1 MYSSAINHYRT
12 HLSNDKDYYKV
23 IDDLSYDDDWG
34 VGFLDPAL
42 YNTDPRIFDYATG
55 NNFEV
60 GGKYMDIYS
69 RRSNVKTY
77 KAELTSQINAAHQL
91 KGGLEYR
98 KTDITYNSLSVLQSS
113 WTDYDPVVLEPEDNT
128 IHNSFQSME
137 DPFTGDPL
145 NGRTPVEFSTYLQD
159 KIESDDIVV
168 NIGARYDYFDSQ
180 FWVLNDS
187 EDPNYMSPVKPI
199 NRWNDTDPTTTNMI
213 LGSETS
219 VNNTSMIG
227 YCFAEVPGFS
237 RFGRFR
243 GNGSVDG
250 SFVFT
255 GFRPAFLIIK
265 KYSGAG
271 DGWYLVDNKSNPSN
285 RVHKNLFVDTSGAL
299 STAGTAASD
308 KNMDF
313 LSNGFKVRTTN
324 GEVNQSNE
332 QYVYMA
338 FAEFPFVSSNSKPG
352 VAKSTASKL
361 SIRTSSSEDNF
372 SVEYCCACCNCFA
385 VRF

>member
-1 MYSSAINHYRT
+1 MAFISIQPTNFFNTLLYTGNNTDARSIT
-12 HLSNDKDYYKV
+12 
-23 IDDLSYDDDWG
+23 G
-34 VGFLDPAL
+34 VGFQPDMTWIKQSSGTNNHMLSDSARGGNNKINP
-42 YNTDPRIFDYATG
+42 NTTAANDTATNSLQAFGADGFTAGTNTEINASGSDYASWNWKGGTTSGITTDGSTTITPSAYSFSADAGISILKYTG
-55 NNFEV
+55 NTTS
-60 GGKYMDIYS
+60 GAGLAHGMGKKPAFFVAKD
-69 RRSNVKTY
+69 
-77 KAELTSQINAAHQL
+77 
-91 KGGLEYR
+91 
-98 KTDITYNSLSVLQSS
+98 LSTTES
-113 WTDYDPVVLEPEDNT
+113 WTVFHHSLGPTKFLSWNG
-128 IHNSFQSME
+128 
-137 DPFTGDPL
+137 TGA
-145 NGRTPVEFSTYLQD
+145 EST
-159 KIESDDIVV
+159 
-168 NIGARYDYFDSQ
+168 AT
-180 FWVLNDS
+180 
-187 EDPNYMSPVKPI
+187 

-219 VNNTSMIG
+219 VNNTNMMG

-271 DGWYLVDNKSNPSN
+271 DGWYMVDNKNNPSN
-285 RVHKNLFVDTSGAL
+285 RVNKNLFVDTSGAL

-352 VAKSTASKL
+352 VA
-361 SIRTSSSEDNF
+361 R
-372 SVEYCCACCNCFA
+372 
-385 VRF
+385 